1 MATQQTKLQDQT
13 VAQELA
19 ENQKSISVAEFF
31 ETNKHM
37 LGFDSKSRAIVTAV
51 KEAVDNALDASEE
64 AEILPEINVSIEDT
78 GEYYRVIVED
88 NGPGITESQLSKI
101 YGQLLY
107 GSRFHQRLQTR
118 GQQGLGISA
127 AVLYAQQTSGLPAI
141 VRSKTHKDNQAV
153 EMSVKVDTESNSA
166 TIENERKID
175 WPEKDHGTRVELTMD
190 ANMRARKQ
198 LHQYIE
204 DTALV
209 NPHARITLEEPE
221 WSFESERATE
231 DLPPKPEE
239 IKPHPHGIE
248 LGTLTQM
255 LQETTEDSLLDFL
268 QNDFTRVGKK
278 TAESILDLAEEYYRD
293 NFSGRA
299 LGWDVDTAL
308 ESYNRVEP
316 SEDNE
321 KPEPTNVTLQELV
334 YDSINRK
341 SEEAKTTISES
352 LAETFTNRER
362 VTYPLIS
369 KETEA
374 VCDLIESDLD
384 ERVGPAVR
392 DSIKEDIW
400 SFLVNNREDELSSR
414 LLSVTSQRKTE
425 ESITV
430 FANNLLDVF
439 ETVSTNDQFTED
451 SLENCIEKASDQTE
465 NQIGTSFGQTSRQ
478 KIFDELWEKAEQ
490 SSDEI
495 PEINSILS
503 DESAIKSLNM
513 GMKNAKVMAPPSKCL
528 SPITPD
534 LMDAGLQ
541 EMFPEADMY
550 STSQRDGSV
559 RKGSPFVVEAGIAYG
574 EDIQNNDE
582 QIDLRRFAN
591 RVPLVYQQGAC
602 ATTKVTKNIDW
613 RNYNLK
619 QTGGEGSMPRGP
631 MVLMVHV
638 GSTNVPFT
646 SESKDAIV
654 PDDDVLEKEIE
665 LAIREVARDLKD
677 FTKEQKRLQKLE
689 AKREQVGD
697 ILPPLVDSFAAITK
711 EDSPDSSESMARIM
725 NNLLIR
731 YDEDESQ
738 VELKSYLTKSISG
751 TLVVDGEEHSFELGS
766 EASQTFDVE
775 DPSTLSVQNVDSK
788 RVNVTRN
795 LNRSAEDVTA

>member
-1 MATQQTKLQDQT
+1 MATEQTKLQEQT

-51 KEAVDNALDASEE
+51 KEAVDNALDAAEE
-64 AEILPEINVSIEDT
+64 AEILPEINVTIEDT
-78 GEYYRVIVED
+78 GEYYRIIVED
-88 NGPGITESQLSKI
+88 NGPGITENQLSKI

-127 AVLYAQQTSGLPAI
+127 AVLYAQQTSGFPAI
-141 VRSKTHKDNQAV
+141 IRSKTHKDNQAV

-166 TIENERKID
+166 TIENERKVD
-175 WPEKDHGTRVELTMD
+175 WSEKDHGTRVELTMD

-209 NPHARITLEEPE
+209 NPHARITLEEPQ
-221 WSFESERATE
+221 WSFESERATQ

-248 LGTLTQM
+248 LGTLTKM
-255 LQETTEDSLLDFL
+255 LQDTTEESLTDFL

-278 TAESILDLAEEYYRD
+278 TAQNILDLAEEYYRD

-299 LGWDVDTAL
+299 LGWNIEQAL
-308 ESYNRVEP
+308 ESYNTVEP
-316 SEDNE
+316 TEDNE
-321 KPEPTNVTLQELV
+321 NPEPTEVTFEEII

-352 LAETFTNRER
+352 LSETLNDYGTITFPMVSR
-362 VTYPLIS
+362 
-369 KETEA
+369 ETESI
-374 VCDLIESDLD
+374 CDTIESDLD

-392 DSIKEDIW
+392 ESIKDDIW
-400 SFLVNNREDELSSR
+400 EFIVENRESELSSR
-414 LLSVTSQRKTE
+414 LMSVTSKRKTE
-425 ESITV
+425 ESVSV
-430 FANNLLDVF
+430 FSSNLLDVF

-451 SLENCIEKASDQTE
+451 SLDNCIEKAADQTE
-465 NQIGTSFGQTSRQ
+465 NQIGTSFGETSRE
-478 KIFDELWEKAEQ
+478 KIFDELWETAKQ
-490 SSDEI
+490 SSETLPD
-495 PEINSILS
+495 INSILS

-534 LMDAGLQ
+534 LMKAGLQ
-541 EMFPEADMY
+541 EMFPEAKMY

-602 ATTKVTKNIDW
+602 ATTKVTRNIDW

-665 LAIREVARDLKD
+665 LAIREVARELKD
-677 FTKEQKRLQKLE
+677 FTKEQKRLQQLE
-689 AKREQVGD
+689 SKREEVGD
-697 ILPPLVDSFAAITK
+697 ILPPLVESFANIVGT
-711 EDSPDSSESMARIM
+711 ESPDSSESMARIM
-725 NNLLIR
+725 NNLFVR
-731 YDEDESQ
+731 YNEEDSEL
-738 VELKSYLTKSISG
+738 ELKSFLTKSITG
-751 TLVVDGEEHSFELGS
+751 TISIDGDDHSFDLSPED
-766 EASQTFDVE
+766 SQTFDID
-775 DPSTLSVQNVDSK
+775 DPSTVSLSDVDAK
-788 RVNVTRN
+788 RINVTRN
-795 LNRSAEDVTA
+795 LNRGADEIVA